1 MFFSHALTNPTAGKG
16 KSCFLFQLLF
26 WHPWIQRCWTSIL
39 LLELLVVLRMHAC
52 VLVILFSLCNIVS
65 LIFRLLKQNV
75 WVIIACSE
83 PRHDVSWCV
92 NYISGQIIIFHQSRF
107 PWNKA
112 ICWGF
117 PYYPTI
123 WGEVVWGRYYLPRYK
138 DMFFF
143 WRNLYS
149 INQSTHQ
156 PINHHQPSSTAH

>member
-1 MFFSHALTNPTAGKG
+1 
-16 KSCFLFQLLF
+16 
-26 WHPWIQRCWTSIL
+26 
-39 LLELLVVLRMHAC
+39 MHAC
-52 VLVILFSLCNIVS
+52 VLVIVFSLCNIVS

-143 WRNLYS
+143 EETYTASTNQP
-149 INQSTHQ
+149 INPSTI
-156 PINHHQPSSTAH
+156 INHHQLLTKPSTYTPSNLQLAPQKSRGLKMIFPFKSNQR